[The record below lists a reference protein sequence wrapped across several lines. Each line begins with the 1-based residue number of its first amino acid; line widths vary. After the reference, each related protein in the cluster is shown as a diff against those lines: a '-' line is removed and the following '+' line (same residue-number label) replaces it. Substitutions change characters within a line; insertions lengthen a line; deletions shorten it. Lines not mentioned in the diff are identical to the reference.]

1 MARCQLTR
9 AEPVNQRGNE
19 NRERRVENRAPNRIS
34 RARGE
39 REREERDCEVELRE
53 TECSKGGKMC
63 KRGGRRVLCDR
74 AAGAHRWT
82 AGHKE
87 GSRVGGFGR
96 GGFHRSKGFSRRS
109 VSVHAWCRWLPR
121 PTREQ
126 GGRREVLRYIA
137 HLQKSGNPAAKS
149 CQR

>member
-63 KRGGRRVLCDR
+63 KRGGGREGVVRSCGWR
-74 AAGAHRWT
+74 A
-82 AGHKE
+82 
-87 GSRVGGFGR
+87 SLNGR
-96 GGFHRSKGFSRRS
+96 AQRGES
-109 VSVHAWCRWLPR
+109 
-121 PTREQ
+121 
-126 GGRREVLRYIA
+126 GRRFWARRFSPVERVFTAECVGARVV
-137 HLQKSGNPAAKS
+137 
-149 CQR
+149 